1 MRRLRDLPIRVK
13 LLGLIALSS
22 MLSLL
27 VAGAMMVAYDIVI
40 YKRNSVASAQTL
52 AEIVGSISSAALAF
66 GDRKAAVEY
75 LGTLRA
81 RREIQCAALYTPNG
95 QLFASYQR
103 AGQNPCAFDTAQ
115 EPGVLIEDDELLVYH
130 AIVERGERLGTV
142 YLRAN
147 LDQTARAVRYAAV
160 VAAVVVGSLL
170 LGLLGS
176 SLMRRA
182 ISQPLM
188 EIAEVA
194 QAVTQRRDYS
204 LRAVK
209 RSEDEVGQ
217 LTDAV
222 NQMLAQTER
231 SAGELQRANERL
243 LSEIMEHLHARD
255 EVSALNATL
264 EQRVAERTQQLEMS
278 NKELQSFS
286 YSVSHD
292 LRTPLRAIEGF
303 SSALLRSH
311 ASQLDARGQDYLQRV
326 RAATQ
331 RMSLLIDD
339 LLSLARTTR
348 AEMKRREVDLSELA
362 QRSARELQEAHPERQ
377 VQFVIQPE
385 LTADVDPQLIRVVL
399 DNLLGNAAKF
409 SGKKPDA
416 RVEFGRTLHNGSD
429 TFFVRDNGVGFDM
442 NYAGKLFGVF
452 QRLHSSAE
460 FEGTGIGLAN
470 VHRVIVRHGGTIW
483 ADSEPGRGAT
493 FFFTL
498 PVQQATPSPGDV
510 HAEDHSAGRGQ
521 PR

>member
-1 MRRLRDLPIRVK
+1 MKRLRDLPIRMK
-13 LLGLIALSS
+13 LLALIALSS

-27 VAGAMMVAYDIVI
+27 VAGAVMVAYDLVI
-40 YKRNSVASAQTL
+40 YKRNSIASAQTL
-52 AEIVGSISSAALAF
+52 GEMVGSISSAALAF

-81 RREIQCAALYTPNG
+81 RRDIQCAALYTANG
-95 QLFASYQR
+95 QLFATYQR
-103 AGQNPCAFDTAQ
+103 NPQSSCVFGAAQAAGAS
-115 EPGVLIEDDELLVYH
+115 VVDDELLLYH
-130 AIVERGERLGTV
+130 GITERGERLGTV

-147 LDQTARAVRYAAV
+147 LDRTARALRYAAV
-160 VAAVVVGSLL
+160 VGAVLVGALL
-170 LGLLGS
+170 LGLFGS
-176 SLMRRA
+176 SLMRRS

-188 EIAEVA
+188 EMAEVA

-209 RSEDEVGQ
+209 RSSDEIGQ
-217 LTDAV
+217 LTDAI

-264 EQRVAERTQQLEMS
+264 EQRVTERTQQLEMS

-303 SSALLRSH
+303 SSALLRNH
-311 ASQLDARGQDYLQRV
+311 ASQLDGRGQDYLQRV

-348 AEMKRREVDLSELA
+348 AEMKRRDIDLSELA
-362 QRSARELQEAHPERQ
+362 QKSARELQEAHPERQ
-377 VQFVIQPE
+377 VNFIIEPE
-385 LTADVDPQLIRVVL
+385 LKADADPQLIRVVL

-416 RVEFGRTLHNGSD
+416 RVEFGRTLHNGAD
-429 TFFVRDNGVGFDM
+429 TYFVRDNGVGFDM

-470 VHRVIVRHGGTIW
+470 VHRVIARHGGTIW

-498 PVQQATPSPGDV
+498 PNPSSGDV
-510 HAEDHSAGRGQ
+510 HAEDHPAGRGQ
-521 PR
+521 P

>member
-1 MRRLRDLPIRVK
+1 MKHLRDLPIRVK

-27 VAGAMMVAYDIVI
+27 VAGAVMVAYDLVI
-40 YKRNSVASAQTL
+40 YKRNSIASATTL

-66 GDRKAAVEY
+66 GDRKAATEY

-81 RREIQCAALYTPNG
+81 RRDIQCAALYTSNG
-95 QLFASYQR
+95 QLFVSYQR
-103 AGQNPCAFDTAQ
+103 SEQNPCVFGAVQKAAAL
-115 EPGVLIEDDELLVYH
+115 VEDDALLVYH
-130 AIVERGERLGTV
+130 GVVERGERLGTV

-147 LDQTARAVRYAAV
+147 LDRTARVLRYTATVGAVL
-160 VAAVVVGSLL
+160 VGALL
-170 LGLLGS
+170 LGLFGS
-176 SLMRRA
+176 SLMRRS

-188 EIAEVA
+188 EIAGVA

-209 RSEDEVGQ
+209 RGEDEIGQ
-217 LTDAV
+217 LTDAI
-222 NQMLAQTER
+222 NQMLAQAER
-231 SAGELQRANERL
+231 GAADLQRANERL
-243 LSEIMEHLHARD
+243 LSEIEEHLRARD
-255 EVSALNATL
+255 EVGSLNATL

-339 LLSLARTTR
+339 LLSLARTAR
-348 AEMKRREVDLSELA
+348 AEMKRREVDLSDLA
-362 QRSARELQEAHPERQ
+362 QKSARELQEAHPERQ
-377 VQFVIQPE
+377 VEFVIHPD
-385 LTADVDPQLIRVVL
+385 LKADADPQLMRVVL

-416 RVEFGRTLHNGSD
+416 RVEFGHTLHNGSD

-470 VHRVIVRHGGTIW
+470 VHRVIARHGGTIW

-498 PVQQATPSPGDV
+498 PATPPTGDV
-510 HAEDHSAGRGQ
+510 HAENHPAGRGQ